1 MLVAT
6 IAGLVGVAQVTW
18 GFQLAMTCLETIL
31 IEVTLIVLIII
42 ESRSAKVYT
51 AKEGEYII
59 LEPSKSELSDGE
71 SRMLLLNRDPDTK
84 RKYMRDIIKV
94 VRHGKGEA
102 YTDLFETPKPLE
114 RTLSLPWIPNVEKA
128 PD

>member
-1 MLVAT
+1 
-6 IAGLVGVAQVTW
+6 
-18 GFQLAMTCLETIL
+18 MTCLETIL

-71 SRMLLLNRDPDTK
+71 SRMLLLNLDPDTK